1 MPSAPVAIA
10 WSGERTREPGLP
22 NATSGPD
29 IERASDAQPKPARQ
43 SRRRRR
49 LIWTAGL
56 VVAGL
61 LLASGVVAGVQP
73 GRALLAR
80 RDLAR
85 ARELTAAGRV
95 EDARVALHRALR
107 RKPDLAAARQALGAL
122 ELGESHLEQAFL
134 QFQALTDQQP
144 LSAEAWF
151 GLATVRARAGQPEE
165 AAAALDQVLDLDPAQ
180 IEARSQRAEVRLELG
195 QDEGALL
202 DAAAATQANRKD
214 VRAWRALARATARVQ
229 GPAAGL
235 EVLDRAVADAG
246 SDPLL
251 REERAAIQAGHPPRS
266 AGTERLREAPGDHA
280 DRWPGALGA
289 LMREFVGKVQR
300 QDWSGAEA
308 LVTAARL
315 AYPETLMAPWLQG
328 LLELSNQRLE
338 SAERLFHQALE
349 ISPRSHRPVSNLI
362 TVWSV
367 QKGPIYT
374 GDRLVALAEEDPGFL
389 YPLPIAAHAYL
400 EGDQP
405 ARAESTARLA
415 LTALP
420 DAPLPYR
427 DVAELYVELDRAS
440 DAAAI
445 CDQGLARF
453 PADSRLQLLRARAS
467 ALLGDRERA
476 IQQYEVLLPRW
487 PDVPIA
493 AAELA
498 ALLMETRTDAPSRQR
513 ALGLVGAL
521 ERDGPMEPEVL
532 GAMGRVYLQA
542 GNPEAA
548 LAVLEPAVRGS
559 PGDPSL
565 HLQLALAR
573 KATGSPDLALIEV
586 RRSLA
591 SGRPFPGEPEARRL
605 LRELGGEN

>member
-1 MPSAPVAIA
+1 M
-10 WSGERTREPGLP
+10 P
-22 NATSGPD
+22 NATSGPN
-29 IERASDAQPKPARQ
+29 IERAAHTQPGGAERPPRREGRWLLRTGALLLACLVVAGGTLAVRGPVRALVARRDVTEARHLIAAGRASDA
-43 SRRRRR
+43 
-49 LIWTAGL
+49 
-56 VVAGL
+56 
-61 LLASGVVAGVQP
+61 
-73 GRALLAR
+73 RA
-80 RDLAR
+80 
-85 ARELTAAGRV
+85 
-95 EDARVALHRALR
+95 ALHRALA
-107 RKPDLAAARQALGAL
+107 RKPDLVAARQTLGAL
-122 ELGESHLEQAFL
+122 ELGEGHLEQAFL

-144 LSAEAWF
+144 LSAEAWL
-151 GLATVRARAGQPEE
+151 GLAAVRARAGQPAET
-165 AAAALDQVLDLDPAQ
+165 AAALDQVLDLDPAQ
-180 IEARSQRAEVRLELG
+180 VEARSQRAEVRLELD
-195 QDEGALL
+195 QDEGALF

-214 VRAWRALARATARVQ
+214 VRAWLVLARATARVQ
-229 GPAAGL
+229 GTAAGL
-235 EVLDRAVADAG
+235 EVLDRAVAEAG

-251 REERAAIQAGHPPRS
+251 RDERSAIQAGHPRS
-266 AGTERLREAPGDHA
+266 AGSERLRQAPGDHA
-280 DRWPGALGA
+280 NRWPGALGA
-289 LMREFVGKVQR
+289 LMRDFVANVQR

-308 LVTAARL
+308 LVTAARD
-315 AYPETLMAPWLQG
+315 AYPETMMAPWLQG

-338 SAERLFHQALE
+338 SAERLFRQALKF
-349 ISPRSHRPVSNLI
+349 SPRSHRPVSNLI
-362 TVWSV
+362 TVWSA
-367 QKGPIYT
+367 QKGPLYT
-374 GDRLVALAEEDPGFL
+374 GDRLMALAEEDPGFL
-389 YPLPIAAHAYL
+389 YPLPIAAHAFL

-415 LTALP
+415 LTAFS
-420 DAPLPYR
+420 DSPLAYR
-427 DVAELYVELDRAS
+427 EVAALYLELDRAS
-440 DAAAI
+440 DAAAV
-445 CDQGLARF
+445 CEQGLGRF
-453 PADSRLQLLRARAS
+453 PTDAQLQLLRARAS

-521 ERDGPMEPEVL
+521 EHDGPMEPEVL

-591 SGRPFPGEPEARRL
+591 SGHPFPGEPEARRL